1 MKTTL
6 PLTLLVLSATLFGC
20 GKKTAPVPPPTPEA
34 IAAFA
39 GAAFNGDTLNVTQ
52 ALDQGMPV
60 DQLDKDKNSALMLAA
75 FNGHIE
81 TMQTLLDAGADVTL
95 REGNTS
101 RTALMFAASGPFP
114 SAVKLLLKNGAEI
127 NAIDSHEEFTA
138 LMFAASEGLSPIVDI
153 LLAAGAD
160 PTLKDTDGDAA
171 GDFAQQRG
179 FPALAAKLHA
189 LEK

>member
-1 MKTTL
+1 MKTS
-6 PLTLLVLSATLFGC
+6 LLLIFLALSIALFGC
-20 GKKTAPVPPPTPEA
+20 GKKPEPILPPTPEA

-39 GAAFNGDTLNVTQ
+39 EAAFKGDTLHVTQ
-52 ALDQGMPV
+52 ALEQGMPV
-60 DQLDKDKNSALMLAA
+60 DQLDKDKNSALMLAS
-75 FNGHIE
+75 FNGNTE
-81 TMQTLLDAGADVTL
+81 TMQVLLDAGADVTL

-114 SAVKLLLKNGAEI
+114 VAVRLLLENGSEI
-127 NAIDSHEEFTA
+127 NAIDSHENFTA
-138 LMFAASEGLSPIVDI
+138 LMFAAAEGLPPVVDI

-160 PTLKDTDGDAA
+160 PSLKDTDGDTA

-179 FPALAAKLHA
+179 FSALAKKLKA